1 MARGLPGATAPGC
14 ATREA
19 AGVRQRPE
27 YRHHAAQSA
36 ASMPRP
42 LRAKKNAL
50 TGAWSINGSHY
61 DGGWW
66 CLTGTA
72 TEGKA
77 STSA

>member
-1 MARGLPGATAPGC
+1 
-14 ATREA
+14 
-19 AGVRQRPE
+19 
-27 YRHHAAQSA
+27 
-36 ASMPRP
+36 MPRR
-42 LRAKKNAL
+42 LRRKKNAL